1 MLTMTFDEFE
11 KLHLGQMVHETGR
24 KERCF
29 IDNYLQ
35 KHLTINIYGI
45 EGLTLS
51 YINKYEKIYASD
63 IISTFSI
70 SKATASQTLQRLKKK
85 GLITQSF
92 SRDHRSKE
100 IQMTELGKKS
110 LKELNE
116 AFVEITTSLEKD
128 FSPEEKK
135 TLSKL
140 LFKLRTNAVN
150 ANKEVIKNG
159 KEKIS

>member
-35 KHLTINIYGI
+35 KHLTVNIYGI

-51 YINKYEKIYASD
+51 YINKCEKICASD
-63 IISTFSI
+63 IIYTFSI
-70 SKATASQTLQRLKKK
+70 SKATASQTLQRLEKK
-85 GLITQSF
+85 GLIIQSF
-92 SRDHRSKE
+92 SKDHRSKE
-100 IQMTELGKKS
+100 IQMTELGKIS
-110 LKELNE
+110 LKELDE
-116 AFVEITTSLEKD
+116 AFVEITTILEKD

-140 LFKLRTNAVN
+140 LFKLRTNAEN